1 MAIDVLDLSSLELF
15 AGCSPADLHGVAAA
29 TSTARRFEEGSVI
42 CRQNDTAD
50 RWWIVT
56 EGLADVTVHGLYSGT
71 IGPGETI
78 GELALLDGQPRNA
91 TVTATTDLV
100 VHEVGGDGFVEA
112 LAASPQLAIALL
124 RQMAGRLRGTNRRL
138 AESTPGLSGL
148 ASSAVP
154 SVPVSGAT
162 PEQVGFNPGAPGFFA
177 NPYPQYAA
185 LREHE
190 PVHLAP
196 ASGAYMVTR
205 YDDVLRLSRDR
216 SMRASIELAAS
227 TPSIDDERARLAQTG
242 GMAAASMLR
251 VDGDDHT
258 RLRRLVTKVFTPRA
272 IDAWRDRAEA
282 IVERLLNEAAE
293 RGSVDVI
300 TDYSLILPSQIIS
313 EMLGM
318 PSGDIHQLRVWSDAI
333 AKTLD
338 PINTPEENAASVEAV
353 GAMSAYIRDVV
364 EDKRINPSE
373 DILSALIMA
382 SDDGDS
388 LTTVELRAQVILL
401 YIAGHE
407 TTTNLVGNGLT
418 HLFEFP
424 DQLDRW
430 RTDPSLDAN
439 AIEELLRFDSPVQ
452 MSRRIVAEDV
462 EVAGTTIPAGSVALL
477 GLASANRDA
486 DKWGPTADVLD
497 LGRAGANQHLSFGG
511 GAHYCLGAALARL
524 EAQIALPR
532 LIRRFPKLA
541 PAYDAPTWR
550 PRLVLRGVEH
560 LHVTVR

>member
-318 PSGDIHQLRVWSDAI
+318 PSGTSISYESGR
-333 AKTLD
+333 
-338 PINTPEENAASVEAV
+338 TP
-353 GAMSAYIRDVV
+353 
-364 EDKRINPSE
+364 
-373 DILSALIMA
+373 
-382 SDDGDS
+382 
-388 LTTVELRAQVILL
+388 
-401 YIAGHE
+401 
-407 TTTNLVGNGLT
+407 
-418 HLFEFP
+418 
-424 DQLDRW
+424 
-430 RTDPSLDAN
+430 
-439 AIEELLRFDSPVQ
+439 
-452 MSRRIVAEDV
+452 SRRRLTRSIHRRR
-462 EVAGTTIPAGSVALL
+462 TPRRS
-477 GLASANRDA
+477 RR
-486 DKWGPTADVLD
+486 WVL
-497 LGRAGANQHLSFGG
+497 
-511 GAHYCLGAALARL
+511 CLHTFATL
-524 EAQIALPR
+524 
-532 LIRRFPKLA
+532 
-541 PAYDAPTWR
+541 
-550 PRLVLRGVEH
+550 
-560 LHVTVR
+560 